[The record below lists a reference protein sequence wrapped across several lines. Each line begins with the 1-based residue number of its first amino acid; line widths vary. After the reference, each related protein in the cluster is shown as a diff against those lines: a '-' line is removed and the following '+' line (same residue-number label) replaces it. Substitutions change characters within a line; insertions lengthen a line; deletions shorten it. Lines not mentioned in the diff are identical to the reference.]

1 MNDEAVTPVD
11 PRSLTWRAD
20 GYLVWA
26 QAGDQPANTDMKVA
40 TFTHPDLALHV
51 VRHHNAA
58 LAGL

>member
-1 MNDEAVTPVD
+1 MTPVD
-11 PRSLTWRAD
+11 PLSLPWRAD

-26 QAGDQPANTDMKVA
+26 QAGDQPANTDMRVA
-40 TFTHPDLALHV
+40 TFTHPDLALYV